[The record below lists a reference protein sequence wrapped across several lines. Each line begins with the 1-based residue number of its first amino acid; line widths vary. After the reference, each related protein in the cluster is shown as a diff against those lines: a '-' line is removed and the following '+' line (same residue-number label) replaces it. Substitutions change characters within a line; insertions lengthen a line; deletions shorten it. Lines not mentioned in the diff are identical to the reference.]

1 MTKNQENGK
10 WKRQAAYPLAFDTY
24 FIIHLAL
31 LFISHIFDAL
41 KKTSGCLTHH
51 LLHRIWSDKNL
62 FTLTDSN
69 FHTFG

>member
-1 MTKNQENGK
+1 VRNTSMTRIQENGK

-41 KKTSGCLTHH
+41 KL
-51 LLHRIWSDKNL
+51 
-62 FTLTDSN
+62 
-69 FHTFG
+69 